1 MELNTIEM
9 QGDKIP
15 ILCTMWVLEELQAE
29 FGSVKE
35 FSDKLTPQYDTE
47 GKLIPGWMPDI
58 HAVVYA
64 LPKFIDE
71 GIEVYNLNHKIKI
84 DKMTPKQI
92 FQRCDQPLLSVSI
105 ALYRELWRSINA
117 PKSQPLTEVSK

>member
-15 ILCTMWVLEELQAE
+15 ILCTMWVLAELQAE

-47 GKLIPGWMPDI
+47 GKLIPGWMPDL

-71 GIEVYNLNHKIKI
+71 GIEVYNTTHKIKI

-117 PKSQPLTEVSK
+117 PKSSPLTKENQ